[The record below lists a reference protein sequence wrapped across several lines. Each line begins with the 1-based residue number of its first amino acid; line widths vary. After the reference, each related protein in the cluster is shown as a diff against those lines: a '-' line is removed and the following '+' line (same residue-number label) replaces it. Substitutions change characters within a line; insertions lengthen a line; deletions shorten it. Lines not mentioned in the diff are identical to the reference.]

1 MQSRISSP
9 RLTSLIAAGQLDFG
23 VCGLQ
28 AIPIVAAHAY
38 PTIYWDETM
47 AETEAPRQA
56 VIEGNA
62 AKVKELTQQALDAGD
77 GPQDRN

>member
-1 MQSRISSP
+1 
-9 RLTSLIAAGQLDFG
+9 
-23 VCGLQ
+23 
-28 AIPIVAAHAY
+28 
-38 PTIYWDETM
+38 M